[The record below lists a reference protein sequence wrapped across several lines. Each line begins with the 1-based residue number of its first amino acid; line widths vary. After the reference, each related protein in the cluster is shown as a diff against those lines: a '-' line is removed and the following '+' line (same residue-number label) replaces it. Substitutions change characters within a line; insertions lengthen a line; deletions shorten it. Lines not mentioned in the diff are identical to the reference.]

1 MQKQIPTEATPVG
14 PTKIENAKQQTARFH
29 HKNYSG
35 IERKNLAVIL
45 VLCLHYFT
53 CLIKK
58 QENWLILK

>member
-35 IERKNLAVIL
+35 IL
-45 VLCLHYFT
+45 
-53 CLIKK
+53 K
-58 QENWLILK
+58 QKIWLLLKTEQKIGCHLSN

>member
-35 IERKNLAVIL
+35 IERKNLAVIPW
-45 VLCLHYFT
+45 YYAS
-53 CLIKK
+53 I
-58 QENWLILK
+58 ILRV